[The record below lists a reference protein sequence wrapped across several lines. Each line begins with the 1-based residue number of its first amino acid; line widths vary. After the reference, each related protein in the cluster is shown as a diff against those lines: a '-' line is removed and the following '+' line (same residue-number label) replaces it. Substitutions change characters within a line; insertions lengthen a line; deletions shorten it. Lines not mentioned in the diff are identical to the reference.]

1 MKTIIKIVKHQP
13 DDKCISVKIC
23 RLHSHKSIDEYKSK
37 RVNYSSLDLTN
48 NQTFTDSLSR
58 RCSHRIES
66 QDENLEILSDNIPE
80 EVSGELDID
89 NLIGKVIE
97 SDVSS
102 GIRGILPMR
111 RVNL

>member
-1 MKTIIKIVKHQP
+1 MKTIIKIVRHEP
-13 DDKCISVKIC
+13 EDRCISVKIC
-23 RLHSHKSIDEYKSK
+23 RLHSHLSIDEYKSK
-37 RVNYSSLDLTN
+37 RVNYSSLDLTD

-89 NLIGKVIE
+89 NLIGRVIE

>member
-13 DDKCISVKIC
+13 EDECISVKIC
-23 RLHSHKSIDEYKSK
+23 RLHSHLSIDEYKSK

-48 NQTFTDSLSR
+48 NQSFTDSLSR
-58 RCSHRIES
+58 RCSHRIDS
-66 QDENLEILSDNIPE
+66 QDENIEILSDNIPE
-80 EVSGELDID
+80 EVSGEFNID

-97 SDVSS
+97 CEVSS
-102 GIRGILPMR
+102 GIRGILQMR